1 MINSIEMKER
11 ITSPQQKLNFYW
23 VNVSKVIGIYLMIL
37 GHRNLVDNQ
46 MTQFI
51 FSFHMPLFFMMSGML
66 YHPKT
71 LRESF
76 DKILRSL
83 ITPFLIM
90 TLFWVLF
97 YIVCVLKNHLPLS
110 TIWQYAIG
118 SIISPGH
125 DFLMF
130 HPLCVYLW
138 FIMALAI
145 IRSLATLGRSKTGVG
160 VISTILFL
168 IGIVL
173 IKHHIQLPFA
183 LNSVFL
189 AIPFFAIGYMFSQF
203 FTRKYSNIVEIAC
216 LLTCVVAVII
226 IGLFNERVDI
236 NNNEFGNNIILY
248 LICGIAGSLAVFSLS
263 KLFCV
268 KIPYESSLINVLSRG
283 TLLMVGFSA
292 TLSSMYISIIDNNVS
307 FISIDS
313 NVIGMITGLLVL
325 ISFYP
330 LTILVDRYFPAII
343 GFRK

>member
-1 MINSIEMKER
+1 MSKQKEMKVR
-11 ITSPQQKLNFYW
+11 IIPPSETNFYW
-23 VNVSKVIGIYLMIL
+23 VNMSKVVGIYLMIL

-46 MTQFI
+46 MTQLI

-71 LRESF
+71 FRETF

-83 ITPFLIM
+83 ITPFVIM

-97 YIVCVLKNHLPLS
+97 YIVCLLKNHLSLS
-110 TIWQYAIG
+110 TIWPYAIG

-125 DFLMF
+125 NFLMF

-145 IRSLATLGRSKTGVG
+145 IRLLATLGRSKIGIG
-160 VISTILFL
+160 GLSAILLL

-173 IKHHIQLPFA
+173 IKHHIQLPFT

-189 AIPFFAIGYMFSQF
+189 AIPFFAIGYILSQF
-203 FTRKYSNIVEIAC
+203 FTRKYSKLVEITC
-216 LLTCVVAVII
+216 FLTGVVVVIV
-226 IGLFNERVDI
+226 IGLLNGSVDI
-236 NNNEFGNNIILY
+236 NNDQYGNNIILY

-263 KLFCV
+263 KLVCV
-268 KIPYESSLINVLSRG
+268 KMTYESRLINVLSKD

-292 TLSSMYISIIDNNVS
+292 SLSSMYISIINNTVS
-307 FISIDS
+307 FISVDS
-313 NVIGMITGLLVL
+313 NATGMITGLLVL

-343 GFRK
+343 GFRR